1 MRYEARGKRGIGL
14 SALLLVFLL
23 AAFAAALPAAAGG
36 RTVVG
41 TITAVNP
48 QEGTFSVTDGMGV
61 RWNYK
66 VLSDVEI
73 DLSGFREGD
82 HVTVSIAR
90 ATPPNMMSAADYF
103 RKGDTLVKN
112 VKPSY

>member
-1 MRYEARGKRGIGL
+1 MKKYLCIA
-14 SALLLVFLL
+14 AAVAVFV
-23 AAFAAALPAAAGG
+23 AAALPAGAGG
-36 RTVVG
+36 RTITG
-41 TITAVNP
+41 TIAAVDP
-48 QEGTFSVTDGMGV
+48 QAGTFSVTDESGV

-66 VLSDVEI
+66 VLTGVEI
-73 DLSGFREGD
+73 DLGKFRVGD

-112 VKPSY
+112 GKNPY